1 MYKKTS
7 YLAVLSM
14 VLGFVGL
21 VSFFVSLL
29 SGFFKGV
36 DASAII
42 SSAAL
47 LLAVLSVITIYLKGL
62 KGLVYI
68 AIAVILSLPSVTFVA
83 LAKMSVHVRE
93 VSEKT
98 NTAKY
103 NLRLLGDEMVKY
115 AESNSGHLPDANQW
129 CDSLMRYDK
138 SLTKQNFK
146 HPRRKE
152 YDCNIAFNKYLSGL
166 KLSEIPKDAVL
177 LFEADGGW
185 NLSGDVDLFEKRR
198 KEQKDYFSYIL
209 LANGDIETYRFEEKG
224 YRPFNPTRIE
234 FIKPLRWKP

>member
-47 LLAVLSVITIYLKGL
+47 LLAVLSVITIYLKAL

-83 LAKMSVHVRE
+83 LAKMSVQQRAI
-93 VSEKT
+93 SERI
-98 NTAKY
+98 NTSRY
-103 NLRLLGDEMVKY
+103 NLRLLGGTMVKY
-115 AESNSGHLPDANQW
+115 AENNSGHLPDANQW
-129 CDSLMRYDK
+129 CDSLMGYNK
-138 SLTKQNFK
+138 TLTRQNFK
-146 HPRRKE
+146 HPRMKE

-166 KLSEIPKDAVL
+166 KLSEIPEDTVL
-177 LFEADGGW
+177 LFEADGSW
-185 NLSGDVDLFEKRR
+185 NLSGDIDLFEKRFR
-198 KEQKDYFSYIL
+198 EQKSYFSYIL
-209 LANGDIETYRFEEKG
+209 LVSGDIETYRFEEKG
-224 YRPFNPTRIE
+224 YRPFNPKRIE
-234 FIKPLRWKP
+234 WLKPLRWKP